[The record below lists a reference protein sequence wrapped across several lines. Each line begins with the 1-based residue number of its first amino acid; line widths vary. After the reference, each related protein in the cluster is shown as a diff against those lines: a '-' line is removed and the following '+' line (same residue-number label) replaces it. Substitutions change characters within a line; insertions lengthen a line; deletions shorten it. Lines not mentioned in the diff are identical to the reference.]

1 MITVGI
7 DIGTS
12 GVKMLA
18 MDEQGAVLKI
28 VTREYPLYQ
37 SGNDSEQDPDDWWA
51 QTVDGLKEMTAEIK
65 DVAAISFS
73 GQMHGMVALDDNDK
87 VIRRAILWNDQRTT
101 EECDYLNNEIGRDKL
116 LENTANIA
124 LTGFTLPK
132 ILWMKK
138 HEPQNYKR
146 IAKIML
152 PKDYI
157 IYKISGQFATDESDA
172 SGTLLLDV
180 SNRSWSGF
188 MMDIAGLTTNQLPKL
203 YPSSGVVGTVT
214 PQAAKETG
222 LPETTIVVA
231 GGGDQAVGAVGTGT
245 VSGGM
250 CSLSLGTSGV
260 VFVAGDKF
268 AVDRGPSAIHSFC
281 AANGHYHMMGV
292 TLGAAASTKW
302 WIEDVL
308 GTGDYAGEQAAIKS
322 EDLGNNT
329 VYYLPY
335 LSGERT
341 PINDPY
347 AKGAFV
353 GMATYTSRADMT
365 LAILEGVA
373 YSLKDNLEAI
383 RKLGIDA
390 TSARI
395 IGGGAKSPLW
405 CQITANVLNLRVDK
419 INSDEGPALGA
430 AILAMVGA
438 QSTGWFGATTGS
450 GTTFNTVEE
459 ACAKIIKVTDSFSP
473 DPTAVARYEKK
484 YPIYK
489 ELYKNLAGTFRK
501 I

>member
-1 MITVGI
+1 MITAGI

-12 GVKMLA
+12 GVKILA
-18 MDEQGAVLKI
+18 MNDKGQILKI

-37 SGNDSEQDPDDWWA
+37 TGNESEQDPNDWWK
-51 QTVDGLKEMTAEIK
+51 QTADGLREITSEIK
-65 DVAAISFS
+65 DIAAVSFS
-73 GQMHGMVALDDNDK
+73 GQMHGLVALDEQDQ
-87 VIRRAILWNDQRTT
+87 ILRRAMLWNDQRTGSQ
-101 EECDYLNNEIGRDKL
+101 CDYLNNEIGRDKL
-116 LENTANIA
+116 LKHTANVA

-132 ILWMKK
+132 LLWMRE
-138 HEPQNYKR
+138 HEPECFSR

-157 IYKISGQFATDESDA
+157 AYKLSDQFATDESDA

-180 SNRSWSGF
+180 RNRAWSPF
-188 MMDIAGLTTNQLPKL
+188 MMDVAGLREAQLPKL
-203 YPSSGVVGTVT
+203 YPSSGTIGTVT
-214 PQAAKETG
+214 ANAAKETG
-222 LPETTIVVA
+222 LSTSTIVVI

-260 VFVAGDKF
+260 VFVAGDQF
-268 AVDRGPSAIHSFC
+268 AVDKSPSAIHSFC
-281 AANGHYHMMGV
+281 HANGRYHMMGV

-308 GTGDYAGEQAAIKS
+308 GTGDYANEQSAIKLS
-322 EDLGNNT
+322 DLGNNT

-347 AKGAFV
+347 ARGAFV
-353 GMATYTSRADMT
+353 GMATYASRTDMT

-373 YSLKDNLEAI
+373 YSLRDNLEAI
-383 RKLGIDA
+383 RKLGVSV

-405 CQITANVLNLRVDK
+405 CQIMANVLNLRVDK
-419 INSDEGPALGA
+419 INSDEGPAFGA
-430 AILAMVGA
+430 AILAAVGA
-438 QSTGWFGATTGS
+438 
-450 GTTFNTVEE
+450 GTFSTVEE
-459 ACAKIIKVTDSFSP
+459 ACAKLISITQSFEPDLEAVT
-473 DPTAVARYEKK
+473 RYDKH
-484 YPIYK
+484 YPIYNK
-489 ELYKNLAGTFRK
+489 LYNDLADTFAK
-501 I
+501 LSEI